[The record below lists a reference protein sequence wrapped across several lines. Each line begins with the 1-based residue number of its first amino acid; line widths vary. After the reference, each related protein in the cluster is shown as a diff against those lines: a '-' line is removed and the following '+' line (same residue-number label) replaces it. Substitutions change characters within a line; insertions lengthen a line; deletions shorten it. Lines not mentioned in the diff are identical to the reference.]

1 MAITNPTKYV
11 SVQRLGRFEA
21 KIGQKYATQAA
32 LQTKSNINHNH
43 DTRYYTEAEVDA
55 LLADRTMHP
64 IDMDEVTP
72 SSTFTAGDV
81 LGING
86 ILYKAK
92 VNTSDFPVTVVVDD
106 TTGQFVYD
114 TDDDGNKAYVVEDYT
129 LSEDWMK
136 WADAGINYSLSVIN
150 SQLSYLNTLRIASR
164 LGSLEASQS
173 NILTALT
180 QIQQALAPVTV
191 DGVTYSVRD
200 ILTELAKLMNKNVV
214 FDENDNQNE
223 NAEEE

>member
-1 MAITNPTKYV
+1 MAKKYIEV
-11 SVQRLGRFEA
+11 INNGQEDLYVYDKEA
-21 KIGQKYATQAA
+21 QQALPNKA
-32 LQTKSNINHNH
+32 PLNHNH

-114 TDDDGNKAYVVEDYT
+114 TDDDGNKAYVIEDYT

-164 LGSLEASQS
+164 LGTLEQQLA
-173 NILTALT
+173 NML
-180 QIQQALAPVTV
+180 QALMPITV

-200 ILTELAKLMNKNVV
+200 ILTELAKLMNANIVI
-214 FDENDNQNE
+214 DESDDNNDNS
-223 NAEEE
+223 EE